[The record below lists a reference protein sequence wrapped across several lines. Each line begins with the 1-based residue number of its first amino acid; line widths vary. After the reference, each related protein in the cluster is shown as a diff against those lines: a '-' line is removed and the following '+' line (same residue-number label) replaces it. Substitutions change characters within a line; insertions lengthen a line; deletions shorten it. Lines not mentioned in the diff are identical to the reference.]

1 MDGELSLQE
10 EIKKNIETFIQRGL
24 LEEAFELIKVYESIN
39 SVDAIIYAMKA
50 IIKIFQNKLDEADII
65 LNDAIQ
71 IYPEDSTLLFNKA
84 YLRDKQNRYNE
95 AIELY
100 CLGKLLN
107 PYSEVE
113 LKDIISELKP
123 IDWKNLNVLQGTME
137 IANQMK
143 NITESLKKM
152 GVNATTI
159 NYYPSYLGYKSDIE
173 FDVNAI
179 SDWNKVNIETKR
191 IAAKQI
197 AENDIFHF
205 HFGTSLTFDHLDLL
219 LIKELGK
226 KVIMQYWGSEVRT
239 YSKAKEINPYIK
251 LKDNDEKLIR
261 KELEL
266 VSENIKSCIVDYEL
280 AEYVKGYYEDIH
292 YSKVSIDLKKYKVK
306 NIKNNKKILIV
317 HAPTSPEVKGTKYIL
332 EAIKGLKN
340 NYEFDFK
347 LVEKMPHEDAIKI
360 YEEADLIIDQILIG
374 SHGVFAVEAMALGK
388 PVICWISDFMKSKY
402 PKELPII
409 SANPDNVK
417 EKIEYFLLNR
427 ELLQEYGQKGRK
439 YVEKYHDVDKIAKNI
454 MDIYRNI

>member
-1 MDGELSLQE
+1 MDDELSLQE
-10 EIKKNIETFIQRGL
+10 EIKKNIETFIQKGFF
-24 LEEAFELIKVYESIN
+24 EEASELIKVCESIN
-39 SVDAIIYAMKA
+39 SVDSTIYAMKA

-95 AIELY
+95 AIESY

-179 SDWNKVNIETKR
+179 SERNKVNIETKR

-205 HFGTSLTFDHLDLL
+205 HFGSSLTLDYTDLP

-239 YSKAKEINPYIK
+239 YSKAKKLNPYIK
-251 LKDNDEKLIR
+251 VKDNDENAIMNN
-261 KELEL
+261 LEFI
-266 VSENIKSCIVDYEL
+266 SNYISNCIVDYEL
-280 AEYVKGYYEDIH
+280 SEYVKNYYENIY

-306 NIKNNKKILIV
+306 NITNNKKLLIV
-317 HAPTSPEVKGTKYIL
+317 HAPTSPEVKGTSYIL
-332 EAIKGLKN
+332 EAIRDLQD

-347 LVEKMPHEDAIKI
+347 LVEKVPHEDAIKI

-374 SHGVFAVEAMALGK
+374 SHGVFAVEAMALAK

-402 PKELPII
+402 PEELPII
-409 SANPDNVK
+409 SANPDNIK

-427 ELLQEYGQKGRK
+427 ELLHEYGQKGRK
-439 YVEKYHDVDKIAKNI
+439 YVEKYHDVDKIAENI
-454 MDIYRNI
+454 MDIYRKI